1 MELAGYTYRVATM
14 LEVFEDCSAGRY
26 QRNIVKS
33 TKQGKKAL
41 HHSEAEQV
49 RTYHSES
56 QLEGAQAKMKLFLKD
71 SSNIIF
77 SLPEHHWCHL
87 KYVFM
92 QKPKLSLVCL

>member
-49 RTYHSES
+49 RAYSSGLKHAAREH
-56 QLEGAQAKMKLFLKD
+56 LKIMEFLK
-71 SSNIIF
+71 N
-77 SLPEHHWCHL
+77 L
-87 KYVFM
+87 
-92 QKPKLSLVCL
+92 